1 MVTFLLIVLVCLDFS
16 LVGAILMLRK
26 RQVTQI
32 SMIEDLTEE
41 RKMLSELRCTIQ
53 DELEIA
59 SSKNKETL
67 NKVNHLA
74 AEAEQEIKT
83 GSDTLSKEMEKI
95 LAQLSSRFE
104 EPLKELT
111 KKQAALEMMTKR
123 IEEQKMLLHKL
134 VMRGEKICQ
143 ILDKK
148 APYTEVLSEMEDK
161 KYSDARHLIAK
172 GISPQKVAHELGL
185 TESEVRLVAGLAI

>member
-1 MVTFLLIVLVCLDFS
+1 MVTFLLVVLALLDFALIS
-16 LVGAILMLRK
+16 AILMLRK

-59 SSKNKETL
+59 SSKNKENL
-67 NKVNHLA
+67 NKVTHLA
-74 AEAEQEIKT
+74 AEAEQEIKA

-95 LAQLSSRFE
+95 LLQLSSRFE

-111 KKQAALEMMTKR
+111 KKQAAIEMLAKR
-123 IEEQKMLLHKL
+123 IEEQKVILHKL
-134 VMRGEKICQ
+134 VTRGEKVCQ

-148 APYTEVLSEMEDK
+148 APYQDVLSEIEDK

-185 TESEVRLVAGLAI
+185 TESEVRLVAGLAL